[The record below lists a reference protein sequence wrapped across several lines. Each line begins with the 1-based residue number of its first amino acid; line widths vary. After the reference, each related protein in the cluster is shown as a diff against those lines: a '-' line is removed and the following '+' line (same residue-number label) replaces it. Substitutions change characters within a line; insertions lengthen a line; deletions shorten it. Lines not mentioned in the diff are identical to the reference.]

1 MELKILVNSFVYSN
15 GWPDSIFSICSISP
29 ILNPPSAEKSILAE
43 KSSDEETSESD
54 DEEKAQLNQEAPH
67 GTFGNVMNAMTL
79 GIFGNQ
85 KARTGRPVAN
95 EYKVK
100 SRGQENFGPADNHPI
115 EEYSEEGYDHT
126 NPKQLKLIKVKKSDT
141 QKIKEMQDIRKEHE
155 EIARQQKEA

>member
-1 MELKILVNSFVYSN
+1 
-15 GWPDSIFSICSISP
+15 
-29 ILNPPSAEKSILAE
+29 
-43 KSSDEETSESD
+43 
-54 DEEKAQLNQEAPH
+54 
-67 GTFGNVMNAMTL
+67 MTL

-85 KARTGRPVAN
+85 KARTGSAVAN

-155 EIARQQKEA
+155 EIARQQKEAQEQEEREIETKRKEDEKEKNAIEEKDRIMQERVHQKLKENKENKEKEMKEKHSKLVQTNTTNITDTALI